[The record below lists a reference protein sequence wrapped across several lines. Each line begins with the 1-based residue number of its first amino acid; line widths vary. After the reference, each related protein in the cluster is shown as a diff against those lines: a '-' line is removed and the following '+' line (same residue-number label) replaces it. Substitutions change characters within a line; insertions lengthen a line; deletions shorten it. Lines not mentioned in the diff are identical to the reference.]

1 MKYILPLS
9 LIFISLQSCGTSK
22 SIEEAETE
30 IENEVEVVTE
40 DENKNETF
48 PSLTKTVQAKV
59 IHEPFINKAGKL
71 IEGAGDYFLVY
82 EGQNWFIKFSAGT
95 VLRSDVEKFE
105 GKTATCTVMELD
117 GLWDTNDPN
126 VQSRVG
132 KYVALYSITAL

>member
-1 MKYILPLS
+1 M
-9 LIFISLQSCGTSK
+9 
-22 SIEEAETE
+22 ETE
-30 IENEVEVVTE
+30 IESL
-40 DENKNETF
+40 
-48 PSLTKTVQAKV
+48 PALTKTVQAKV
-59 IHEPFINKAGKL
+59 IYEPFINKAGKL

-82 EGQNWFIKFSAGT
+82 ENQNWFIKFSAGS

-132 KYVALYSITAL
+132 KYVALYEIKE

>member
-1 MKYILPLS
+1 MKYFIQLS
-9 LIFISLQSCGTSK
+9 FIFILLQSCGTSK
-22 SIEEAETE
+22 SLEEMETE
-30 IENEVEVVTE
+30 SL
-40 DENKNETF
+40 
-48 PSLTKTVQAKV
+48 PALTKTVQAKV
-59 IHEPFINKAGKL
+59 IYEPFINKAGKL

-82 EGQNWFIKFSAGT
+82 ENQNWFIKFSAGS

-117 GLWDTNDPN
+117 GLWDTDDPN